1 MPRRVKLGGKPI
13 VITGGGTGIGAAT
26 AKVCAAAGMP
36 VVLAGRRIEPLEA
49 TKADIESS
57 GGRAYVV
64 SVDVT
69 DGNHAKEILDAGEE
83 AFGPTWAVFANAG
96 RGLDRA
102 GHATTEEEMR
112 SIFEVNFFATHVL
125 LTEAAE
131 RMLERGGGGHLLACA
146 SCVSKF
152 SPPYHGAY
160 AASKAAQ
167 DLFCQAMRLELAPS
181 GIFVST
187 IHPITTTTEFF
198 DVSARVSGRSTERTG
213 VHLTPKFFRQ
223 DAERV
228 AKSIFKCLRKPVP
241 EVWTSTIV
249 RVTAAM
255 RTLRPTLMDRQMK
268 RMLDERSDGRRQ
280 GS

>member
-1 MPRRVKLGGKPI
+1 MPRRVQLDGKPI

-36 VVLAGRRIEPLEA
+36 VVLAGRRTEPLEA
-49 TKADIESS
+49 TKASIEAA
-57 GGRAYVV
+57 GGRAHIV
-64 SVDVT
+64 STDVT
-69 DGNHAKEILDAGEE
+69 QGNHATEILDAGESV
-83 AFGPTWAVFANAG
+83 FGPAWAVFANAG

-102 GHATTEEEMR
+102 GHTTTEEELR
-112 SIFEVNFFATHVL
+112 SIFEVNFFATHIL

-131 RMLERGGGGHLLACA
+131 RMLGRREGGHLLACA

-167 DLFCQAMRLELAPS
+167 DLFCQAMRLELAPF

-198 DVSARVSGRSTERTG
+198 DVSAQVSGRSTERTS

-223 DAERV
+223 SPEQV
-228 AKSIFKCLRKPVP
+228 ARSIFKCLRKPVP

-249 RVTAAM
+249 RITAAM

-268 RMLDERSDGRRQ
+268 RMLDERSDVPGQ

>member
-1 MPRRVKLGGKPI
+1 MPRRVQLDGKPI

-26 AKVCAAAGMP
+26 AKICAAAGMP
-36 VVLAGRRIEPLEA
+36 VVLAGRRTEPLEA
-49 TKADIESS
+49 TKASIEAA
-57 GGRAYVV
+57 GGCAHIV
-64 SVDVT
+64 STDVT
-69 DGNHAKEILDAGEE
+69 QGNHATEILDAGESV
-83 AFGPTWAVFANAG
+83 FGPAWAVFANAG

-102 GHATTEEEMR
+102 GHTTTEEELR
-112 SIFEVNFFATHVL
+112 SIFEVNFFATHIL

-131 RMLERGGGGHLLACA
+131 RMLGRREGGHLLACA

-167 DLFCQAMRLELAPS
+167 DLFCQAMRLELAPF

-198 DVSARVSGRSTERTG
+198 DVSAQVSGRSTERTS

-223 DAERV
+223 SPEQV
-228 AKSIFKCLRKPVP
+228 ARSIFKCLRKPVP

-249 RVTAAM
+249 RITAAM

-268 RMLDERSDGRRQ
+268 RMLDERSDVPGQ

>member
-1 MPRRVKLGGKPI
+1 MPRRVQLDGKPI

-36 VVLAGRRIEPLEA
+36 VVLAGRRTEPLEA
-49 TKADIESS
+49 TKASIEAT
-57 GGRAYVV
+57 GGRAHIV
-64 SVDVT
+64 STDVT
-69 DGNHAKEILDAGEE
+69 QGNHATEILDAGESV
-83 AFGPTWAVFANAG
+83 FGPAWAVFANAG

-102 GHATTEEEMR
+102 GHTTTEEELR
-112 SIFEVNFFATHVL
+112 SIFEVNFFATHIL

-131 RMLERGGGGHLLACA
+131 RMLGRREGGHLLACA

-167 DLFCQAMRLELAPS
+167 DLFCQAMRLELAPF

-198 DVSARVSGRSTERTG
+198 DVSAQVSGRSTERTS

-223 DAERV
+223 SPEQV
-228 AKSIFKCLRKPVP
+228 ARSIFKCLRKPVP

-249 RVTAAM
+249 RITAAM

-268 RMLDERSDGRRQ
+268 RMLDERSDVPGQ

>member
-1 MPRRVKLGGKPI
+1 VQLDGKPI

-36 VVLAGRRIEPLEA
+36 VVLAGRRTEPLEA
-49 TKADIESS
+49 TKASIEAA
-57 GGRAYVV
+57 GGRAHIV
-64 SVDVT
+64 STDVT
-69 DGNHAKEILDAGEE
+69 QGNHATEILDAGESV
-83 AFGPTWAVFANAG
+83 FGPAWAVFANAG

-102 GHATTEEEMR
+102 GHTTTEEELR
-112 SIFEVNFFATHVL
+112 SIFEVNFFATHIL

-131 RMLERGGGGHLLACA
+131 RMLGRREGGHLLACA

-167 DLFCQAMRLELAPS
+167 DLFCQAMRLELAPF

-198 DVSARVSGRSTERTG
+198 DVSAQVSGRSTERTS

-223 DAERV
+223 SPEQV
-228 AKSIFKCLRKPVP
+228 ARSIFKCLRKPVP

-249 RVTAAM
+249 RITAAM

-268 RMLDERSDGRRQ
+268 RMLDERSDVPGQ

>member
-1 MPRRVKLGGKPI
+1 MPRRVQLDGKPI

-26 AKVCAAAGMP
+26 AKICAAAGMP
-36 VVLAGRRIEPLEA
+36 VVLAGRRTEPLEA
-49 TKADIESS
+49 TKASIEAA
-57 GGRAYVV
+57 GGRAHIV
-64 SVDVT
+64 STDVT
-69 DGNHAKEILDAGEE
+69 QGNHATEILDAGESV
-83 AFGPTWAVFANAG
+83 FGPAWAVFANAG

-102 GHATTEEEMR
+102 GHTTTEEELR
-112 SIFEVNFFATHVL
+112 SIFEVNFFATHIL

-131 RMLERGGGGHLLACA
+131 RMLGRREGGHLLACA

-167 DLFCQAMRLELAPS
+167 DLFCQAMRLELAPF

-198 DVSARVSGRSTERTG
+198 DVSAQVSGRSTERTS

-223 DAERV
+223 SPEQV
-228 AKSIFKCLRKPVP
+228 ARSIFKCLRKPVP

-249 RVTAAM
+249 RITAAM

-268 RMLDERSDGRRQ
+268 RMLDERSDVPGQ